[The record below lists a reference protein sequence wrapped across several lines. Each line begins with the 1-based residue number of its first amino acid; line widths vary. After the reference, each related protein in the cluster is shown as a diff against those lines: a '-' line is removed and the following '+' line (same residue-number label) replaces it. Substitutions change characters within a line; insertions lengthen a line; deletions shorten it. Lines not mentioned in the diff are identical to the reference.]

1 MGILLFL
8 IKVGRVPAFLFLQRG
23 VTRVEERL
31 YNAIAQQVAALDC
44 ELVDARMT
52 RVGRAVAL
60 QVFVDRQ
67 GGVNIDDCAAVSR
80 HLSAWLDVENPIPG
94 HYRLE
99 VSSPGVDRPLKKA
112 ADFQRFVGEQAH
124 IELRAAVD
132 GRKHLRGALLAMDGN
147 MVVIREPDGERR
159 IALADIAKA
168 KLIPQW

>member
-1 MGILLFL
+1 M
-8 IKVGRVPAFLFLQRG
+8 
-23 VTRVEERL
+23 TRVEERL

-159 IALADIAKA
+159 VALADIAKA